1 MPPID
6 HKMTL
11 PPEFGLLEYSMASG
25 AGVNYPAVQIV

>member
-25 AGVNYPAVQIV
+25 AGVNYAAV